1 MKMTTVYL
9 AGAIDGQPADQV
21 TCWRRKAVQ
30 VLKENGFS
38 VIDPTEGKDMTAFY
52 DPRDI
57 VETDLENVDR
67 ADILLVEMNTPG
79 HAYIGTAIEIR
90 RAWEQGKPIICW
102 GTVNRASYFLLY
114 HTSAIYDTLDE
125 ALGVI
130 VNGNYPRDIRCEECE
145 KK

>member
-1 MKMTTVYL
+1 VSKRPKVYL
-9 AGAIDGQPADQV
+9 AGAIDGQPAEAV
-21 TCWRRKAVQ
+21 TRWRRRATEALQ
-30 VLKENGFS
+30 REGFE
-38 VIDPTEGKDMTAFY
+38 VIDPTWGKDLTATY
-52 DPRDI
+52 DPREI
-57 VETDLENVDR
+57 VEADLTNVDR

-130 VNGNYPRDIRCEECE
+130 VNGNYPRDIRSQE
-145 KK
+145 